1 MEIEKT
7 KIPNTNII
15 KVIFGSERDEDSN
28 ELTGTIEL
36 DIENQMQ
43 FIEQINILLD
53 EGETMIILSLSQVSY
68 IDSSGLWAI
77 FESFKKAEQR
87 NGKIILLS
95 PRKDVRRVLDI
106 TKISSKIKIFEEDES
121 AINYLSET

>member
-1 MEIEKT
+1 MEIEIKKITNTDIT
-7 KIPNTNII
+7 KIN
-15 KVIFGSERDEDSN
+15 FGNEKDEDTN

-36 DIENQMQ
+36 DIENQIP
-43 FIEQINILLD
+43 FLEQINSLLD
-53 EGETMIILSLSQVSY
+53 EGISKIILTLSQISY

-87 NGKIILLS
+87 NGKIVLLN
-95 PRKDVRRVLDI
+95 PKKDVRRVLDI

-121 AINYLSET
+121 AITYLSE

>member
-1 MEIEKT
+1 MEIEKK
-7 KIPNTNII
+7 KIPNTNIT
-15 KVIFGSERDEDSN
+15 KVTFGYERDPETN
-28 ELTGTIEL
+28 ELMGSIEL
-36 DIENQMQ
+36 DIENQVQ
-43 FIEQINILLD
+43 FIEQINLILD
-53 EGETMIILSLSQVSY
+53 EGESLIILSLSEINY

-87 NGKIILLS
+87 SGKIVLLN

-121 AINYLSET
+121 AINYLSQE

>member
-1 MEIEKT
+1 MEIEKK
-7 KIPNTNII
+7 KIPNTNIT
-15 KVIFGSERDEDSN
+15 KVTFGYERNPETN
-28 ELTGTIEL
+28 ELMGSIEL
-36 DIENQMQ
+36 DIENQVR
-43 FIEQINILLD
+43 FKEQINLILD
-53 EGETMIILSLSQVSY
+53 EGESLIILSLSEINY

-87 NGKIILLS
+87 SGEIVLLN

-121 AINYLSET
+121 AINYLSQE

>member
-1 MEIEKT
+1 MEIEIKKISNTEIT
-7 KIPNTNII
+7 KIN
-15 KVIFGSERDEDSN
+15 FGNEKDEDTN

-36 DIENQMQ
+36 DIENQIP
-43 FIEQINILLD
+43 FLEQINSLLD
-53 EGETMIILSLSQVSY
+53 EGISKIILTLSQISY

-87 NGKIILLS
+87 NGKIVLLN
-95 PRKDVRRVLDI
+95 PKKDVRRVLDI

-121 AINYLSET
+121 AITYLSE

>member
-1 MEIEKT
+1 MEIEKK
-7 KIPNTNII
+7 KIPNTNIT
-15 KVIFGSERDEDSN
+15 KVTFGYERNPETN
-28 ELTGTIEL
+28 ELMGSIEL
-36 DIENQMQ
+36 DIENQVR
-43 FIEQINILLD
+43 FKEQINLILD
-53 EGETMIILSLSQVSY
+53 EGESLIILSLSEINY

-87 NGKIILLS
+87 SGKIVLLN

-121 AINYLSET
+121 AINYLSQE

>member
-1 MEIEKT
+1 MEIEIKKISNTEIT
-7 KIPNTNII
+7 KIN
-15 KVIFGSERDEDSN
+15 FGNEKDEDTN

-36 DIENQMQ
+36 DIENQIP
-43 FIEQINILLD
+43 FLEQINSLLD
-53 EGETMIILSLSQVSY
+53 EGVSKIILTLSQISY

-87 NGKIILLS
+87 NGKIVLLN
-95 PRKDVRRVLDI
+95 PKKDVRRVLDI

-121 AINYLSET
+121 AITYLSE

>member
-1 MEIEKT
+1 MEIEIKKISNTDIT
-7 KIPNTNII
+7 KIN
-15 KVIFGSERDEDSN
+15 FGNEKDEDTN

-36 DIENQMQ
+36 DIENQIP
-43 FIEQINILLD
+43 FLEQINSLLD
-53 EGETMIILSLSQVSY
+53 EGVSKIILTLSQISY

-87 NGKIILLS
+87 NGKIVLLN
-95 PRKDVRRVLDI
+95 PKKDVRRVLDI

-121 AINYLSET
+121 AITYLSE

>member
-1 MEIEKT
+1 MEIEKK
-7 KIPNTNII
+7 KIPNTNIT
-15 KVIFGSERDEDSN
+15 KVTFGYERNPDTN
-28 ELTGTIEL
+28 ELMGSIEL
-36 DIENQMQ
+36 DIENQVQ
-43 FIEQINILLD
+43 FIEQINLILD
-53 EGETMIILSLSQVSY
+53 EGESLIILSLSEINY

-87 NGKIILLS
+87 SGKIVLLN

-121 AINYLSET
+121 AINYLSQE

>member
-1 MEIEKT
+1 MEIEIKKISNTDIT
-7 KIPNTNII
+7 KIN
-15 KVIFGSERDEDSN
+15 FGNEKDEDTK

-36 DIENQMQ
+36 DIENQIP
-43 FIEQINILLD
+43 FLEQINSLLD
-53 EGETMIILSLSQVSY
+53 EGVSKIILTLSQISY

-87 NGKIILLS
+87 NGKIVLLN
-95 PRKDVRRVLDI
+95 PKKDVRRVLDI

-121 AINYLSET
+121 AITYLSE

>member
-1 MEIEKT
+1 M
-7 KIPNTNII
+7 
-15 KVIFGSERDEDSN
+15 GS
-28 ELTGTIEL
+28 IEL
-36 DIENQMQ
+36 DIENQVQ
-43 FIEQINILLD
+43 FIEQINLILD
-53 EGETMIILSLSQVSY
+53 EGESLIILSLSEINY

-87 NGKIILLS
+87 SGKIVLLN

-121 AINYLSET
+121 AINYLSQE

>member
-1 MEIEKT
+1 MEIEKK
-7 KIPNTNII
+7 KIPNTNIT
-15 KVIFGSERDEDSN
+15 KVTFGYERNPETN
-28 ELTGTIEL
+28 ELMGSIEL
-36 DIENQMQ
+36 DIENQVQ
-43 FIEQINILLD
+43 FIEQINLILD
-53 EGETMIILSLSQVSY
+53 EGESLIILSLSEINY

-87 NGKIILLS
+87 SGKIVLLN

-121 AINYLSET
+121 AINYLSQE